1 MTMQRPRQ
9 QRPARAVAARRAGP
23 GARPAASG
31 PRRDPRVYLL
41 RHAEVLL
48 SSLGRMWR
56 NPVASLMTVAVIGI
70 ALALPAGLHLLLEN
84 ARLLSGGWDGST
96 QVSLFLRRELPPA
109 ESRRLTAVL
118 GERPEVAEATLIP
131 REAALEEFRTLSGFG
146 GALDA
151 LDENPLPD
159 VIVVRPAPSHAAPRA
174 VEALVAELGV
184 TPGVEHARLDMQW
197 VKRLYALM
205 EIVRRGVE
213 VVAVLLGLAVLLV
226 VGNTI
231 RLDIQNRRRE
241 IEVAKLIGATD
252 AFIRRPFLYSGAW
265 YGLFGGAAAWLLVS
279 AALWATGG
287 PVQQLALLYQS
298 PFRLVAADAMTVLML
313 LVGGALLGLLGSWLA
328 VGRHLRAIEPS

>member
-1 MTMQRPRQ
+1 MK
-9 QRPARAVAARRAGP
+9 RPAR
-23 GARPAASG
+23 RPAAAIPRKAAPG
-31 PRRDPRVYLL
+31 PRPDPRVYLL

-48 SSLGRMWR
+48 SSLGRLWR

-96 QVSLFLRRELPPA
+96 QVSLFLRREVPEA
-109 ESRRLTAVL
+109 ESTRLASAL
-118 GERPEVAEATLIP
+118 RERPEIAETTLIP
-131 REAALEEFRTLSGFG
+131 RAEALAEFRTLSGFG

-159 VIVVRPAPSHAAPRA
+159 VIVVRPAPGHAAPKA
-174 VEALVAELGV
+174 VEALVAELRV
-184 TPGVEHARLDMQW
+184 VPGVEHARLDMQW

-213 VVAVLLGLAVLLV
+213 VVALLLGLAVLLV

-265 YGLFGGAAAWLLVS
+265 YGLFGGVAAWLLVS
-279 AALWATGG
+279 MALWATGG

-298 PFRLVAADAMTVLML
+298 QFRLIAADAGTVLTL
-313 LVGGALLGLLGSWLA
+313 LIGGALLGLLGSWLA
-328 VGRHLRAIEPS
+328 VGRHLAAIEPS

>member
-1 MTMQRPRQ
+1 MSRPSR
-9 QRPARAVAARRAGP
+9 RPVPPR
-23 GARPAASG
+23 RPAATVRKT
-31 PRRDPRVYLL
+31 PAEARPDPRVYLL

-48 SSLGRMWR
+48 SSLGRLWR

-84 ARLLSGGWDGST
+84 ARMLSGGWDGST
-96 QVSLFLRRELPPA
+96 QVSLFLRREVPEA
-109 ESRRLTAVL
+109 ESERLAAAL
-118 GERPEVAEATLIP
+118 RERPEVAETTLIP
-131 REAALEEFRTLSGFG
+131 RAEALAEFRELSGFG

-151 LDENPLPD
+151 LEENPLPD
-159 VIVVRPAPSHAAPRA
+159 VIVVRPAPGHAAPKA
-174 VEALVAELGV
+174 VEALVAELRV
-184 TPGVEHARLDMQW
+184 VPGVEHARLDMQW

-265 YGLFGGAAAWLLVS
+265 YGLFGGVAAWLLVS
-279 AALWATGG
+279 MALWATGG

-298 PFRLVAADAMTVLML
+298 QFRLVAADAGTVLAL
-313 LVGGALLGLLGSWLA
+313 LAGGALLGLLGSWLA
-328 VGRHLRAIEPS
+328 VGRHLRAIEPT

>member
-1 MTMQRPRQ
+1 MSRSTRHPVPPR
-9 QRPARAVAARRAGP
+9 RPATAKRLRRL
-23 GARPAASG
+23 GAWP
-31 PRRDPRVYLL
+31 DPRVYLL

-48 SSLGRMWR
+48 SSLGRLWR

-70 ALALPAGLHLLLEN
+70 ALALPTGLHLLLEN

-96 QVSLFLRRELPPA
+96 QVSLFLRREVPEA
-109 ESRRLTAVL
+109 ESQRLARAL
-118 GERPEVAEATLIP
+118 GERPEIAESTLIP
-131 REAALEEFRTLSGFG
+131 RAEALEEFRALSGFG

-151 LDENPLPD
+151 LQENPLPD
-159 VIVVRPAPSHAAPRA
+159 VIVVRPAPGHAAPEE
-174 VEALVAELGV
+174 VEALVTELRV

-265 YGLFGGAAAWLLVS
+265 YGLFGGVAAWLLVS
-279 AALWATGG
+279 MALWATGG

-298 PFRLVAADAMTVLML
+298 QFRLVAADAPTVLAL

>member
-1 MTMQRPRQ
+1 MRPFRR
-9 QRPARAVAARRAGP
+9 QRPARRSPQRAAP
-23 GARPAASG
+23 RPAAG
-31 PRRDPRVYLL
+31 RLRLPDPKVYLL
-41 RHAEVLL
+41 RHAEVLV
-48 SSLGRMWR
+48 SSLGRLWR

-70 ALALPAGLHLLLEN
+70 ALALPTGLHLVLEN

-96 QVSLFLRRELPPA
+96 QVSLFLRRELPAA
-109 ESRRLTAVL
+109 ESQRLAAALQV
-118 GERPEVAEATLIP
+118 RPEIATTTLIP
-131 REAALEEFRTLSGFG
+131 RAEALAEFRALSGFG

-151 LDENPLPD
+151 LDDNPLPD
-159 VIVVRPAPSHAAPRA
+159 VIVVRPAPSHAAPGT
-174 VEALVAELGV
+174 VEGLVAELAV
-184 TPGVEHARLDMQW
+184 EPGVEHARLDMQW

-213 VVAVLLGLAVLLV
+213 VIAALLALAVLLV

-231 RLDIQNRRRE
+231 RLDIQSRRRE

-265 YGLFGGAAAWLLVS
+265 YGLLGGLAAWLLVS
-279 AALWATGG
+279 LALWATGG

-298 PFRLVAADAMTVLML
+298 QFRLVAADTGTVLTL
-313 LVGGALLGLLGSWLA
+313 LAGGALLGLLGSWLA